1 MEETETKENLIKIKW
16 ENLYGYMQ
24 FLRGKKSSEKKSQDE
39 IFKISNYFLIS
50 PEHIFT
56 IDNSNYYLE
65 TLSILSK
72 KYNEKQNIFGIHWVY
87 NAMKKLGN
95 IENNEK
101 FRNSKLNIIYNY
113 ADLLNTQKQYLTDA
127 KFLLDQLKDF
137 QPFNERIETKLNE
150 LKTSIKNNEQDS
162 NIINSNNP
170 FNLNGHK
177 DDWNIYIE
185 TYTKLKNETIETVER
200 NKKITVLLLLK
211 NHEIDIPIMPR
222 DINFLDERDLKDLL
236 KKLNCPTEE
245 AQILK
250 IKKDKEKEQLLYLIY
265 FFIEKDKL
273 LARENNEQQTTIED
287 FISSQEKEDY
297 ILIISPKKLKMH
309 PNTYHSSI
317 PKELHHFID
326 FQPILTKLLKST
338 KSYDSKPLVNHGNTC
353 YFNAG
358 LQSIMHCNKLSE
370 YFQND
375 EYNKYYM
382 NDDKSIVKEYIEFLK
397 NTSHLKNFLDKYIS
411 HETKYIKF
419 EQHDSPELVTD
430 LLNYFG
436 SVTSRANYEI
446 HNPNLCEQEHQKF
459 FEQFLQTESSI
470 ITDLFYGQ
478 VKHTFSC
485 PCGNAPKF
493 EEFML
498 LDVPVP
504 GYPIEFK
511 LFSEGETEPK
521 LVTITYYQLSD
532 LTGKYVK
539 NKIMEKL
546 KIEVDIL
553 YIDIANS
560 EVKLINDKEHLF
572 YVNIFVPNK
581 EEKNKNIEIVL
592 YEKKDP
598 NKQTFYIVPCQ
609 SCRQSKGIF
618 KSSIVHQTIID
629 YPVQISLDNN
639 NPDKNKFTEAFNK
652 YNDKETDDIS
662 QLYGEKK
669 MYNFHDRNFI
679 SKINN
684 ESVLYF
690 ENKKKDLSLKKR
702 EKVQCELTR
711 ATFDEC
717 MEAFKKGKS
726 KVKCTKCENYKSLE
740 TEFSIFPHYL
750 VIYFKRFFLDV
761 ETKAFKKNER
771 FIEIQENIELKDI
784 FDKTHKY
791 TAFSTVIHKGSVSR
805 GHYIANCKE
814 KYEGKDTWFEFNDF
828 RAKTSIG
835 FNPNENVLLVF
846 YEKQE

>member
-1 MEETETKENLIKIKW
+1 MEETETKENFIRIKW

-50 PEHIFT
+50 PEQIFT

-87 NAMKKLGN
+87 NAMTKLGN

-101 FRNSKLNIIYNY
+101 FKTCKLNIIYNY
-113 ADLLNTQKQYLTDA
+113 AELLNTKKQYLVYA
-127 KFLLDQLKDF
+127 EKLLDELKDF
-137 QPFNERIETKLNE
+137 QPSNERIETKLND
-150 LKTSIKNNEQDS
+150 LKTSIEKNKQDS
-162 NIINSNNP
+162 SNINSNNP
-170 FNLNGHK
+170 FNLTRE
-177 DDWNIYIE
+177 DDWNLYIE

-200 NKKITVLLLLK
+200 NTKITVLLLLK
-211 NHEIDIPIMPR
+211 NPEIDIPIMPR
-222 DINFLDERDLKDLL
+222 DINFLDERDLKELL
-236 KKLNCPTEE
+236 NKLNCPTEQ

-265 FFIEKDKL
+265 FFIENDQL
-273 LARENNEQQTTIED
+273 LAKENNEQQTTIED
-287 FISSQEKEDY
+287 FISSKDKEDY
-297 ILIISPKKLKMH
+297 ILIISPKTLKIH
-309 PNTYHSSI
+309 PNTYHSSV
-317 PKELHHFID
+317 PKELQHFID
-326 FQPILTKLLKST
+326 FQPILTKLLESS
-338 KSYDSKPLVNHGNTC
+338 KSYESKPLVNHGNTC

-370 YFQND
+370 YFKNT

-382 NDDKSIVKEYIEFLK
+382 NDDKSIVKEYIKFLYDP
-397 NTSHLKNFLDKYIS
+397 SHLKIFLEKYIS

-459 FEQFLQTESSI
+459 FEQFLKTESSI

-478 VKHTFSC
+478 VQHTFSC
-485 PCGNAPKF
+485 TCGKAPKFKF

-504 GYPIEFK
+504 AYPIKFK

-521 LVTITYYQLSD
+521 TVTISYYQLSD
-532 LTGKYVK
+532 LTGRYVK
-539 NKIMEKL
+539 NKIIETL
-546 KIEVDIL
+546 KIKVDIL
-553 YIDIANS
+553 FIDFANS
-560 EVKLINDKEHLF
+560 QVKLINDKDYLF

-598 NKQTFYIVPCQ
+598 NKKTVYIVPCK
-609 SCRQSKGIF
+609 SCHQSKRLF
-618 KSSIVHQTIID
+618 WTSSIVHETING
-629 YPVQISLDNN
+629 YPVPIYLDNN
-639 NPDKNKFTEAFNK
+639 NTDQNKFTEAFNK
-652 YNDKETDDIS
+652 YKDKDTDDIS

-669 MYNFHDRNFI
+669 MYNIKDSNFI

-690 ENKKKDLSLKKR
+690 ENKQISPSLEKSKDF
-702 EKVQCELTR
+702 QCELTR
-711 ATFDEC
+711 AQFEEC
-717 MEAFKKGKS
+717 MKAFRKGQS
-726 KVKCTKCENYKSLE
+726 KVKCTKCLNYKSLE

-761 ETKAFKKNER
+761 ETKTFKKNER
-771 FIEIQENIELKDI
+771 FIEIKENIELKDI
-784 FDKTHKY
+784 FNITHKY

-805 GHYIANCKE
+805 GHYIAHCKE
-814 KYEGKDTWFEFNDF
+814 KDIWYEFNDL
-828 RAKTSIG
+828 RAKTAID
-835 FNPNENVLLVF
+835 FKPNENVLLVF
-846 YEKQE
+846 YEKQK

>member
-1 MEETETKENLIKIKW
+1 MEETEIKENLIRIKW

-39 IFKISNYFLIS
+39 IFKMSNYFLIS

-101 FRNSKLNIIYNY
+101 FRTCRLNIIYNY
-113 ADLLNTQKQYLTDA
+113 ADLLNKKQYLADA
-127 KFLLDQLKDF
+127 QQLLKFS
-137 QPFNERIETKLNE
+137 NERIETKLNE
-150 LKTSIKNNEQDS
+150 LKTSIEKNEQDS
-162 NIINSNNP
+162 IIINSNNP
-170 FNLNGHK
+170 FNLSGHE
-177 DDWNIYIE
+177 DDWNPYIE
-185 TYTKLKNETIETVER
+185 TYTKLKNESIKTVER
-200 NKKITVLLLLK
+200 NTKITVLLLLK
-211 NHEIDIPIMPR
+211 NHEIDIPIIPR
-222 DINFLDERDLKDLL
+222 DINFLDEQDLKELL

-265 FFIEKDKL
+265 FFIENDQL
-273 LARENNEQQTTIED
+273 LAKENDEHQTTIED
-287 FISSQEKEDY
+287 FISSQDKENY
-297 ILIISPKKLKMH
+297 ILIISPKKLKIH
-309 PNTYHSSI
+309 PNTYHSSV
-317 PKELHHFID
+317 PKELQHFID
-326 FQPILTKLLKST
+326 FQPILTKLLESS
-338 KSYDSKPLVNHGNTC
+338 KSYTSTPLVNLGNTC

-358 LQSIMHCNKLSE
+358 LQSIMHCHKLSE

-382 NDDKSIVKEYIEFLK
+382 NDDKSIVKEYIKFL
-397 NTSHLKNFLDKYIS
+397 NDTSHLKIFLDKYIS

-419 EQHDSPELVTD
+419 EQHDSPELITD

-459 FEQFLQTESSI
+459 FEQFLKTESSI

-478 VKHTFSC
+478 VQHTFSC
-485 PCGNAPKF
+485 PCGKVPKF

-504 GYPIEFK
+504 GYPITFK
-511 LFSEGETEPK
+511 LFSEGKTEPK
-521 LVTITYYQLSD
+521 TATINYYQLSD

-539 NKIMEKL
+539 NKIMETL
-546 KIEVDIL
+546 KIKVDIL

-572 YVNIFVPNK
+572 YVHYLVPNK

-598 NKQTFYIVPCQ
+598 NIKTVYIVPCR
-609 SCRQSKGIF
+609 SCYLSKGLF
-618 KSSIVHQTIID
+618 KSSIVHKTILD
-629 YPVQISLDNN
+629 YPVPISLDNN
-639 NPDKNKFTEAFNK
+639 NTDKNKFMEAFN
-652 YNDKETDDIS
+652 YKETDDIS

-669 MYNFHDRNFI
+669 IYDFHDSNFI
-679 SKINN
+679 SRINN

-690 ENKKKDLSLKKR
+690 ENKKIPPSLTKR

-711 ATFDEC
+711 AKFEEC
-717 MEAFKKGKS
+717 MKAFKKGQS
-726 KVKCTKCENYKSLE
+726 KVKCTKCGNYKSLE
-740 TEFSIFPHYL
+740 TEFSMFPHYF
-750 VIYFKRFFLDV
+750 VIYFKRFFVDV
-761 ETKAFKKNER
+761 ETRTFKKNER
-771 FIEIQENIELKDI
+771 FIEIQENIELKDK

-805 GHYIANCKE
+805 GHYIAHCKE
-814 KYEGKDTWFEFNDF
+814 KYNGKDTWFEFNDL
-828 RAKTSIG
+828 RTKTAID
-835 FNPNENVLLVF
+835 FKPNENVLLVF
-846 YEKQE
+846 YEKQK